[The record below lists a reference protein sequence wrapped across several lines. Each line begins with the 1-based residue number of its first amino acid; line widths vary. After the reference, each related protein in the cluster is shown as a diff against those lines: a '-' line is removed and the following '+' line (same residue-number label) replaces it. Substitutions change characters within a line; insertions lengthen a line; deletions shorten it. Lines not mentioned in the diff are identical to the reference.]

1 MTNPSNTIERK
12 DISEKI
18 TDTRQELM
26 NERENKKPF
35 IFKGYTC
42 EADRIKDTIERN
54 KYLYFCKD
62 YDQILK
68 KKKKNIKFNSVDK
81 KQISNTISQPTMRF
95 KARTDL
101 ERVYD
106 TLNSYCPNEN
116 DKKILDRQLL
126 SINLINIT
134 KKQNN
139 DSIEYTKKKKL
150 NTTSKNNEK
159 SNNVNKKKEKNNL
172 YKTSNKMY
180 YKKKSE
186 NKKPW
191 VRRYDLNSEI
201 TGILKSYYYKTHFK
215 AAEEMAENDIKKN
228 NQKVSSQKGNKNSC
242 FLLPNLIP
250 NFFVNKKLKTKSN
263 IEEKDLFKFNE
274 DDESSEES
282 DDYND
287 FEENYNP
294 LIKNK
299 KMTID
304 PNSMKILSD
313 IAFAKNY
320 NEELLKQNEN
330 DHHKKE
336 EGKNFSDENCINIS
350 NKIYS
355 KKSQFNKISEK
366 VLGLC
371 NIYTSKSKFNNTS
384 LKAREGKTMITN
396 GMTLKQFEKKYGLQ
410 E

>member
-68 KKKKNIKFNSVDK
+68 KEKKNIKFNSVDK

-95 KARTDL
+95 RARTDL

-116 DKKILDRQLL
+116 DKKILDRQLP
-126 SINLINIT
+126 SINLINKT
-134 KKQNN
+134 KKKNN
-139 DSIEYTKKKKL
+139 DSIGYTKKKKL
-150 NTTSKNNEK
+150 NTTSKKNEK

-191 VRRYDLNSEI
+191 IRRYDLNSEI

-215 AAEEMAENDIKKN
+215 AAEEIAENDIKKN
-228 NQKVSSQKGNKNSC
+228 NQKLSSQKGNKNSC

-263 IEEKDLFKFNE
+263 SEEIDPFKFNE
-274 DDESSEES
+274 TDESSEES

-294 LIKNK
+294 LIKNN

-320 NEELLKQNEN
+320 NEELLMQNEN

-336 EGKNFSDENCINIS
+336 EGKNFSDENCININ

-355 KKSQFNKISEK
+355 KKSQFNKISGK